1 MPLSGMT
8 YDYIIVGA
16 GSAGCVLANR
26 LSELAQRT
34 VLLLEAGPRDWHPLL
49 KIPLG
54 SAALV
59 KDHRFSWDFKNEDE
73 PMLPGRQLS
82 IPRGRVLGG
91 TSSLNSMLYVRG
103 HRRDYDEWAALG
115 CKGWSYKEVLPYF
128 KRSERFEQGSDV
140 YHGAEGPL
148 QVRTSWSN
156 NPLYSAF
163 LLAGRDA
170 GYSFTPDYNGAHQEG
185 FSRLQHNVTMRGR
198 RCSAAVAF
206 LHPARHRPN
215 LTICTGVQTTGVI
228 LTGRRAV
235 GVTFLRRGREEQALA
250 RAEVILCA
258 GTYQTPHLLMLSGI
272 GPGNHL
278 RQVGV
283 RVHQDLPGV
292 GQNLQEHFGSLVQ
305 HECLKPV
312 TLYTAS
318 KPAGIAKGLLQVWL
332 FGSGPLSHF
341 PFDAQAFLKSAPAVD
356 RPDLQFYLA
365 PFLMSSRMRIRMMDR
380 HGYCIYW
387 CQLRPDSRGTVTLGT
402 ADPLVQPR
410 IRHNYLTVESDRAAQ
425 LMALAIA
432 RDLHH
437 QPAFNEFRG
446 RELNPGPEGK
456 GPQAIDHVREFSQA
470 HYHPV
475 GTARMGGDEMAV
487 VDNQLRVH
495 GIEDLRI
502 VDASIMPRIV
512 GGNTNAP
519 VIMIAEKAA
528 DMILGRA
535 PAAPEDLDAQ
545 MHSSRYCE
553 TSS

>member
-26 LSELAQRT
+26 LSKSAQRT

-148 QVRTSWSN
+148 QVRTSWSK

-292 GQNLQEHFGSLVQ
+292 GQNLAGALRLSR
-305 HECLKPV
+305 
-312 TLYTAS
+312 
-318 KPAGIAKGLLQVWL
+318 PA
-332 FGSGPLSHF
+332 
-341 PFDAQAFLKSAPAVD
+341 
-356 RPDLQFYLA
+356 
-365 PFLMSSRMRIRMMDR
+365 
-380 HGYCIYW
+380 
-387 CQLRPDSRGTVTLGT
+387 
-402 ADPLVQPR
+402 
-410 IRHNYLTVESDRAAQ
+410 
-425 LMALAIA
+425 
-432 RDLHH
+432 
-437 QPAFNEFRG
+437 
-446 RELNPGPEGK
+446 
-456 GPQAIDHVREFSQA
+456 
-470 HYHPV
+470 
-475 GTARMGGDEMAV
+475 
-487 VDNQLRVH
+487 
-495 GIEDLRI
+495 
-502 VDASIMPRIV
+502 
-512 GGNTNAP
+512 
-519 VIMIAEKAA
+519 
-528 DMILGRA
+528 
-535 PAAPEDLDAQ
+535 
-545 MHSSRYCE
+545 
-553 TSS
+553 